1 MAQQQSLFPVRS
13 SVQQVEKEGLAML
26 PITAPNQL
34 LTLLRMHQNTIIHLA
49 DQERRHA
56 DITAMEIYSEAE

>member
-34 LTLLRMHQNTIIHLA
+34 LTLLRMHQNTIIHLS

-56 DITAMEIYSEAE
+56 DLIAREIYSEAE